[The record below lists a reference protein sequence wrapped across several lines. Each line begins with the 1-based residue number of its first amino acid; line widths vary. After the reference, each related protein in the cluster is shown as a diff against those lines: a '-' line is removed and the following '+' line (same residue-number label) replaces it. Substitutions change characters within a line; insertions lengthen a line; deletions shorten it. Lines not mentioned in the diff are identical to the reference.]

1 MATDLPSSELPA
13 SDLPTSDL
21 ASPDSRAH
29 HGPADDGLVDAAV
42 DQARRWL
49 AGAGTGREVAGAAH
63 LARLLRAPGGL
74 GFALGF
80 VDGVV
85 RPEDP
90 AVAAKELHRIA
101 AEAPEALPAH
111 LRAAVRL
118 GGAVGPALPQVVVP
132 AARRALR
139 HLVRHLVVDARD
151 PALGRFL
158 ATHQGG
164 GVELNLNLLGE
175 AVLGRA
181 EAARRLDGVRR
192 LLSRPE
198 VSHASLKVSSVVG
211 PHSQWGHDD
220 AVAETVRLLDGLL
233 REASHGEA
241 PTTLMLD
248 MEEFRDLD
256 LTLDVFMHLLDQP
269 EHREVTAGIVLQAY
283 LPDSSAALTRLQ
295 AWAQRRVATGGA
307 PVRVR
312 LVKGANLLME
322 RVEAELHGWAPAP
335 WAEKSQTDAQYKRLL
350 HQSLDPAST
359 PSLGVGV
366 ASHNLFDVAYAWLL
380 ARARDVEQAMTI
392 EMLRGMA
399 PGEAEVVR
407 ASTGRLLLYVPLVHP
422 DEFDVAVSY
431 LVRRL
436 DEGASPDNYLSR
448 APRLREDSDA
458 FAHEEA
464 RFRQAVADAD
474 SPGEATRRT
483 QDRSREPLGDR
494 AGDPTGSAG
503 APFGNAPDTDA
514 SVEPNRRWGASLL
527 GRAVQPR
534 GPERLADA
542 GEVEAVSADVRRAA
556 REWADV
562 GAAGRAEVLRRV
574 GDEVERRR
582 GDLLGVMAQ
591 ECGKTLEQGDPE
603 VSETVDFARYY
614 AERAEALETVAGARP
629 VPVGLTVV
637 TPPWNFP
644 VAIPA
649 GETLSALATGSGVV
663 LKPAPEAMRCGALLA
678 EIAWSAGVP
687 RDVLRC
693 VDVDEEGAGRA
704 LVAGQDVDRV
714 LLTGAWETAQLFRSW
729 RSDLPLLAET
739 SGKNAVVVTP
749 SADVDLAV
757 RDVVASAFGHAG
769 QKCSATSLV
778 ILVGSTARSAR
789 FRRQLVDAVRS
800 LRVGSAL
807 DPANQVG
814 PLIRPADG
822 ALLTA
827 LTRLEPGE
835 EWWVEPQRL
844 DAEGLTWTPG
854 VKAGVTPGSTTHVTE
869 FFGPVLGVMVAAD
882 LDEALALQNA
892 TDYGLTAGLHS
903 LDPDEVEHWAAHV
916 EAGNLY
922 VNRGTTGAVVRRQ
935 PFGGWKRSSVGP
947 GWKAGGPHRLH
958 GLVDWRDAPSP
969 RGGPVPEHR
978 AHVVRAAAAVG
989 ADAGEVAWLGRA
1001 VASDVAAWQALSTP
1015 VDPSALRAESNVLR
1029 HLPAPTPLRFGPGT
1043 TVMQALRAYA
1053 AALTAVAATP
1063 GVSVDP
1069 AAGEQVLSALRRV
1082 GCHAVVED
1090 EGSWSW
1096 SLAGG
1101 ADQVRV
1107 VGTDRESL
1115 ARVSAVLPE
1124 VTFFRQPVVE
1134 AGEVELLPFVREQS
1148 VSVTAHR
1155 YGTPAEWVRSLS
1167 WVADARSAR

>member
-1 MATDLPSSELPA
+1 MTTDLPSSDLPS
-13 SDLPTSDL
+13 SDLP
-21 ASPDSRAH
+21 SPDSRAPRS
-29 HGPADDGLVDAAV
+29 PADDGLVDAAV

-181 EAARRLDGVRR
+181 EAGRRLDGVRR

-220 AVAETVRLLDGLL
+220 AVAETVRLLDTLV
-233 REASHGEA
+233 REASQGEA

-269 EHREVTAGIVLQAY
+269 QHHQVTAGIVLQAY
-283 LPDSSAALTRLQ
+283 LPDSTAALTRLQ
-295 AWAQRRVATGGA
+295 DWAQDRVARGGA

-380 ARARDVEQAMTI
+380 ARSRDVEQAMTI

-448 APRLREDSDA
+448 APRLREDEDA

-464 RFRQAVADAD
+464 RFRRAAADAD
-474 SPGEATRRT
+474 TPGVATRRV
-483 QDRSREPLGDR
+483 QVRRQEGQGDT
-494 AGDPTGSAG
+494 AASAG
-503 APFGNAPDTDA
+503 SGRLAFANAPDTDA
-514 SVEPNRRWGASLL
+514 AVEPNRRWGAALL
-527 GRAVQPR
+527 GRAVECA

-542 GEVEAVSADVRRAA
+542 GEVQAVSADVRRAA
-556 REWADV
+556 REWAGL
-562 GAAGRAEVLRRV
+562 GATGRAAVLHRV

-582 GDLLGVMAQ
+582 GELLGVMAQ

-614 AERAEALETVAGARP
+614 AGRAEALETVAGACP

-663 LKPAPEAMRCGALLA
+663 LKPAPEAMRCGSLLA

-687 RDVLRC
+687 REVLRC
-693 VDVDEEGAGRA
+693 VDVDEEGAGQA
-704 LVAGQDVDRV
+704 LVAGEEVDRV

-757 RDVVASAFGHAG
+757 RDVVAAAFGHAG

-807 DPANQVG
+807 DPASQMG
-814 PLIRPADG
+814 PLIRPAEG
-822 ALLTA
+822 ALLAA

-835 EWWVEPQRL
+835 QWWVEPQRL

-854 VKAGVTPGSTTHVTE
+854 VKAGVAPGSTTHLTE

-903 LDPDEVEHWAAHV
+903 LDPDEVEHWAPHV

-969 RGGPVPEHR
+969 HGGPVPEHR
-978 AHVVRAAAAVG
+978 AHVVRAAAATG
-989 ADAGEVAWLGRA
+989 ADADEVAWLGRA
-1001 VASDVAAWQALSTP
+1001 VASDVAAWRVLSTP
-1015 VDPSALRAESNVLR
+1015 VDPSELRAESNVLR
-1029 HLPAPTPLRFGPGT
+1029 HLPAPTSLRFGPAT
-1043 TVMQALRAYA
+1043 TVVQALRAYA
-1053 AALTAVAATP
+1053 AALTAVAGTP
-1063 GVSVDP
+1063 QVSVDP
-1069 AAGEQVLSALRRV
+1069 AAGEQVHSALLRV
-1082 GCHAVVED
+1082 GGHAVVED
-1090 EGSWSW
+1090 DGSWSR

-1115 ARVSAVLPE
+1115 ARVAAAHPE
-1124 VTFFRQPVVE
+1124 VTFFQQPVVE

-1155 YGTPAEWVRSLS
+1155 YGTPAGWVRSLS